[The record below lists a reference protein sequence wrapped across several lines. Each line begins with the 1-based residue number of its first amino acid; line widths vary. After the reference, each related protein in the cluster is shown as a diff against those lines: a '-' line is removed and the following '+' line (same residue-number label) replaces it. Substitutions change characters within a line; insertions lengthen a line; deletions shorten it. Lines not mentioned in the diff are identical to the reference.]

1 MSLNQGGSLFRPPQG
16 LQPNEEVL
24 WVQQSETRNSGKS
37 GVVSMMLVGSL
48 FLASGLYYNILPILG
63 IGILIIIGGIFVG
76 YQSKTQGGVRYYLT
90 NFRFVKSN
98 HGRIVTELPRRT
110 FRGKSFQQ
118 FLSVFKAP
126 LQRGPV
132 GNVRRPSPQP
142 GHRKH
147 SHEPRPTTRRDRQA
161 ARIHQRG
168 SLLPILR
175 PKERSQRQCLLQLR
189 SEPLERTRFKK
200 TRDTQEEWV
209 GVSTI
214 VFTAYETHHFVDLY
228 VAT

>member
-1 MSLNQGGSLFRPPQG
+1 MTLKQGGSLFRPPQG

-37 GVVSMMLVGSL
+37 GVVSLTLVGSL

-98 HGRIVTELPRRT
+98 HGRIVTELPRRMV
-110 FRGKSFQQ
+110 RGKSFQQ

-132 GNVRRPSPQP
+132 EMYAVQVLNPDTGNIAMNL
-142 GHRKH
+142 G
-147 SHEPRPTTRRDRQA
+147 
-161 ARIHQRG
+161 
-168 SLLPILR
+168 LLPGEIVKR
-175 PKERSQRQCLLQLR
+175 
-189 SEPLERTRFKK
+189 LESIN
-200 TRDTQEEWV
+200 EEV
-209 GVSTI
+209 YCQYCGRKNDPNANVCPNCG
-214 VFTAYETHHFVDLY
+214 ANL
-228 VAT
+228 

>member
-1 MSLNQGGSLFRPPQG
+1 LVGCAGMTLKPGGSLFHPPQG
-16 LQPNEEVL
+16 LQPNEQVL

-48 FLASGLYYNILPILG
+48 FLASGLYYNILPVLG

-98 HGRIVTELPRRT
+98 HGRIVTELPRRM

-132 GNVRRPSPQP
+132 EMYAVQVLNPDTG
-142 GHRKH
+142 
-147 SHEPRPTTRRDRQA
+147 DRA
-161 ARIHQRG
+161 MNLG
-168 SLLPILR
+168 LLPGEIVKR
-175 PKERSQRQCLLQLR
+175 
-189 SEPLERTRFKK
+189 LESIN
-200 TRDTQEEWV
+200 EEV
-209 GVSTI
+209 YCQYCGRKNDPNASVCSNCG
-214 VFTAYETHHFVDLY
+214 ANL
-228 VAT
+228 